1 MTDARAL
8 AGHLRLH
15 PGRRDGPA
23 ISGGRPD
30 WLARLAPGRDADTL
44 PALLGAL
51 FSLCADAHRDCARA
65 ALRAARGQTESAAE
79 AAVAAQALRLGTA
92 REHLLRLGHELPRR
106 LGMNADAGAAWLR
119 SSPPW
124 RDDLDPIARLAALP
138 AWLQRHLLGSSPADW
153 LHRHTA
159 APCDRLEAVAHWAQ
173 EQAGRP
179 EVDPG
184 SPVHAL
190 AALAPLARSLA
201 TPGPAALR
209 PGTTDWAAL
218 ARAMDADAGFCRLP
232 HRPGDATPAGVPDTG
247 PWCREADAPAEAA
260 QAGASAWGRLGARLV
275 ELVRLAGPDGARRL
289 QRGALALG
297 PGDGL
302 AWCEMARGLLLHRVR
317 LEADGRRV
325 AAWQVLAPTEWNA
338 HPRGTLAQALAALPD
353 TGPRSE
359 AARLLAL
366 AFDPCVDVE
375 VICDA

>member
-30 WLARLAPGRDADTL
+30 WLVRLAPGRDADTL
-44 PALLGAL
+44 PTLLGAL

-153 LHRHTA
+153 LRRHAA

-173 EQAGRP
+173 EQAGRS

-190 AALAPLARSLA
+190 AALAPLACTLA

-218 ARAMDADAGFCRLP
+218 A
-232 HRPGDATPAGVPDTG
+232 
-247 PWCREADAPAEAA
+247 
-260 QAGASAWGRLGARLV
+260 
-275 ELVRLAGPDGARRL
+275 
-289 QRGALALG
+289 
-297 PGDGL
+297 
-302 AWCEMARGLLLHRVR
+302 
-317 LEADGRRV
+317 
-325 AAWQVLAPTEWNA
+325 
-338 HPRGTLAQALAALPD
+338 
-353 TGPRSE
+353 
-359 AARLLAL
+359 
-366 AFDPCVDVE
+366 
-375 VICDA
+375 